1 MRIDMDLVII
11 ASTAI
16 ILTAMGMIFSL
27 VRRRVERQQLRAP
40 GLEEI
45 AARLERLEAGVD
57 ATAVEVERISE
68 MQRFTTRLLSERA
81 ERDAVGIPRAG
92 S

>member
-16 ILTAMGMIFSL
+16 ILTAMGMIYSL

>member
-1 MRIDMDLVII
+1 MHIDMDLVII

-16 ILTAMGMIFSL
+16 ILTAMGMIYSL
-27 VRRRVERQQLRAP
+27 VRKRVERQQLRAP

>member
-16 ILTAMGMIFSL
+16 ILTAMGMIYSL

-57 ATAVEVERISE
+57 ATAVEVERIAE

>member
-1 MRIDMDLVII
+1 MHIDMDLVII

-16 ILTAMGMIFSL
+16 ILTAMGMVYSL
-27 VRRRVERQQLRAP
+27 VRKRVERQQLRAP

>member
-1 MRIDMDLVII
+1 MHIDMDLVII
-11 ASTAI
+11 AGTAI
-16 ILTAMGMIFSL
+16 ILTGMGMVFSL
-27 VRRRVERQQLRAP
+27 LRKRVERQALRVP

-45 AARLERLEAGVD
+45 SARLERLEAGVD

-81 ERDAVGIPRAG
+81 ERDAVGIPRPG
-92 S
+92 N

>member
-1 MRIDMDLVII
+1 MPIDMDLVII
-11 ASTAI
+11 AGTAI
-16 ILTAMGMIFSL
+16 ILTAMGMVYSL
-27 VRRRVERQQLRAP
+27 VRKRVARTPLSPHA
-40 GLEEI
+40 LEEI
-45 AARLERLEAGVD
+45 ASRLERLEAGVE

-81 ERDAVGIPRAG
+81 EREAPGIPRTG